1 MRKQMN
7 WLLVGL
13 LLASFLAGCGPAPTK
28 EEEVPTL
35 EETPVVTPTP
45 EEEETPTLTPIP
57 TPPPTPTPVPPPT
70 PTPAPPPTPT
80 PAPTPTPEEEEEVL
94 KVLNPFA
101 ERAEPVVDPAPR
113 LDTLEGKTI
122 GLINTDKPGS
132 NYFLNAVEDLL
143 EEKYPTVKF
152 KYFVK
157 WPDASKLGLY
167 GAYICWSKHP
177 DAISVAPQYNK
188 PSDYDLIKA
197 EGIDAAIQAFSS

>member
-1 MRKQMN
+1 MKEQIRRLFAGKPINNRRRIDMKKQVN

-13 LLASFLAGCGPAPTK
+13 LLASLLAVCGAGPSPEKTVGVTEVL
-28 EEEVPTL
+28 EEEVSA
-35 EETPVVTPTP
+35 
-45 EEEETPTLTPIP
+45 
-57 TPPPTPTPVPPPT
+57 
-70 PTPAPPPTPT
+70 PA
-80 PAPTPTPEEEEEVL
+80 EEEEVL
-94 KVLNPFA
+94 EVLNPFA

-177 DAISVAPQYNK
+177 DAISVAPQYKK